1 MSDKDGATMRKLII
15 GLITGLL
22 LGGASLATAN
32 LARSIA
38 PNDALALL
46 KQRNNIYLLDVRTP
60 QEFQQGR
67 LAGARLI
74 PIDQIIQRLGELP
87 KDRPILVYC
96 AVGSRSAQVFSF
108 LARRGYAEVY
118 NLDGGIYAWAAQGYP
133 IVR

>member
-1 MSDKDGATMRKLII
+1 MRKLII
-15 GLITGLL
+15 VLTVGLL
-22 LGGASLATAN
+22 LGGAALAAAN
-32 LARSIA
+32 VARSIA
-38 PNDALALL
+38 PTDAQALL
-46 KQRNNIYLLDVRTP
+46 KQRNNVYLLDVRTP

-74 PIDQIIQRLGELP
+74 PIDQIVQRLDELP

>member
-1 MSDKDGATMRKLII
+1 MRKLII
-15 GLITGLL
+15 VLTVGLL
-22 LGGASLATAN
+22 LGGAALATAN
-32 LARSIA
+32 VARSIA
-38 PNDALALL
+38 PSAAQALL
-46 KQRNNIYLLDVRTP
+46 QQRNNVYLLDVRTP

-74 PIDQIIQRLGELP
+74 PIDQVVQRLDELP

-118 NLDGGIYAWAAQGYP
+118 NLDGGINAWAAQGYP

>member
-1 MSDKDGATMRKLII
+1 MRKLII
-15 GLITGLL
+15 VLIAGLL

-38 PNDALALL
+38 PNDAQALL